1 MIAYVPTMYPDETVY
16 SLLTRIYEKS
26 GYLSYAHAK
35 NDFFVNPK
43 EGIEFL
49 FLNKLSK
56 ELIDIITRNQTLDD
70 VIKNHTLY
78 NYYGRYLGAEKRKDA
93 YNSLCNMTGDYFRIF
108 VLNKKSSEETYL
120 RYCPMCASE
129 DKHIYGETYWKRTHQ
144 IPELEVCPAH
154 GCKLLNSNVS
164 NNKHSAM
171 SFTSANT
178 AVKDLTIIH
187 GSEQDIKLAEY
198 IGASVRENIEYD
210 DDLLIGKYLTSKL
223 EGTKYLSSC
232 GNGINRKLLFQDLT
246 NFYSG
251 CKYVIQETNHLSKI
265 FHGKRIKPFEI
276 IQIAMF
282 LKIPYNELVNAQ
294 NPDKTPSEKFE
305 QKVINMLRDRTM
317 EEVSSK
323 LNISKSAIKIIIRK
337 HNGVADNYTKY
348 EIQECRKIW
357 TDTIKEYPNCSF
369 REICMYSKYRL
380 SLQWLRRNDKEWTD
394 KHYPRKQINSVRQ
407 QNIDLLDKK
416 YLSQIEN
423 VIQKYREHP
432 GEMPKRITINAI
444 GNYIGIPGRQ
454 LYYMKQCRAVIE
466 KYAETDEE
474 FRVRKILWA
483 VDMLQRDNKKLNFNQ
498 IRKLT
503 HIHSGHYYKS
513 RPLLIDTIGEETVLR
528 IDPNTSIVS

>member
-78 NYYGRYLGAEKRKDA
+78 NYYGRYLGVEKRKDA
-93 YNSLCNMTGDYFRIF
+93 YNCLRNMTGDYFRIF

-246 NFYSG
+246 NFYGG
-251 CKYVIQETNHLSKI
+251 CKYGIQEINHLSKI
-265 FHGKRIKPFEI
+265 FHGK
-276 IQIAMF
+276 
-282 LKIPYNELVNAQ
+282 
-294 NPDKTPSEKFE
+294 
-305 QKVINMLRDRTM
+305 
-317 EEVSSK
+317 
-323 LNISKSAIKIIIRK
+323 
-337 HNGVADNYTKY
+337 
-348 EIQECRKIW
+348 
-357 TDTIKEYPNCSF
+357 
-369 REICMYSKYRL
+369 
-380 SLQWLRRNDKEWTD
+380 
-394 KHYPRKQINSVRQ
+394 
-407 QNIDLLDKK
+407 
-416 YLSQIEN
+416 
-423 VIQKYREHP
+423 
-432 GEMPKRITINAI
+432 
-444 GNYIGIPGRQ
+444 
-454 LYYMKQCRAVIE
+454 
-466 KYAETDEE
+466 
-474 FRVRKILWA
+474 
-483 VDMLQRDNKKLNFNQ
+483 
-498 IRKLT
+498 
-503 HIHSGHYYKS
+503 
-513 RPLLIDTIGEETVLR
+513 
-528 IDPNTSIVS
+528 

>member
-1 MIAYVPTMYPDETVY
+1 
-16 SLLTRIYEKS
+16 
-26 GYLSYAHAK
+26 
-35 NDFFVNPK
+35 
-43 EGIEFL
+43 
-49 FLNKLSK
+49 
-56 ELIDIITRNQTLDD
+56 
-70 VIKNHTLY
+70 
-78 NYYGRYLGAEKRKDA
+78 
-93 YNSLCNMTGDYFRIF
+93 
-108 VLNKKSSEETYL
+108 
-120 RYCPMCASE
+120 
-129 DKHIYGETYWKRTHQ
+129 
-144 IPELEVCPAH
+144 
-154 GCKLLNSNVS
+154 
-164 NNKHSAM
+164 
-171 SFTSANT
+171 
-178 AVKDLTIIH
+178 
-187 GSEQDIKLAEY
+187 
-198 IGASVRENIEYD
+198 
-210 DDLLIGKYLTSKL
+210 
-223 EGTKYLSSC
+223 
-232 GNGINRKLLFQDLT
+232 
-246 NFYSG
+246 
-251 CKYVIQETNHLSKI
+251 
-265 FHGKRIKPFEI
+265 
-276 IQIAMF
+276 MF
-282 LKIPYNELVNAQ
+282 LKIPCNELANAQ

-369 REICMYSKYRL
+369 QEICMYSKYRL

-423 VIQKYREHP
+423 VIQEYRERQ

-444 GNYIGIPGRQ
+444 SNYIGIPGRQ

-483 VDMLQRDNKKLNFNQ
+483 VDMLQRCNKKLTFNQ

-503 HIHSGHYYKS
+503 HIHSGHYYKC
-513 RPLLIDTIGEETVLR
+513 RPLLVDTIGEETVLR